1 MHAHLDGG
9 APGSTQATSE
19 LHVLLLDSN
28 ALGVDGAQVGVVEE
42 VDEKGLGGFLQ
53 GDDGLAL
60 PAAGAV
66 LVGDGL
72 GNLADLE
79 EGGGQKK

>member
-1 MHAHLDGG
+1 
-9 APGSTQATSE
+9 
-19 LHVLLLDSN
+19 
-28 ALGVDGAQVGVVEE
+28 VEE